1 MRKTT
6 KNFII
11 ELFIILLSLPF
22 ICLLLHYV
30 DLYFQTHDL
39 EFNTNFFIAL
49 IIIILIGLLLFGI
62 LNILLSN
69 TSKSNKG
76 TALKPYI
83 LCNPLFND
91 SFIDSIDKES
101 YVMYPITL
109 NIENISDN
117 PLKDLRLFS
126 EETYILN
133 EETGR
138 YELMYNENDI
148 FDLYNIYTEADIKYM
163 IKNNDE
169 ITMQTKFMI
178 SNFDKA
184 YQEGD
189 RLFKVKTYFKYRD
202 MLDITEYTHLVEYT
216 LSITFVS
223 DEEYKLDAYDVTN
236 TIIEE
241 KNVRR

>member
-6 KNFII
+6 RNFIM
-11 ELFIILLSLPF
+11 ELIIIILSLPF
-22 ICLLLHYV
+22 ICLFLHYV

-49 IIIILIGLLLFGI
+49 IIIILVGLLLFAI
-62 LNILLSN
+62 LNILLS
-69 TSKSNKG
+69 SIGKENKG
-76 TALKPYI
+76 TAIKPFI
-83 LCNPLFND
+83 LCNPLFD
-91 SFIDSIDKES
+91 ESFTESIDKES

-109 NIENISDN
+109 EVENISAN
-117 PLKDLRLFS
+117 SLKDLRLFS

-133 EETGR
+133 NETGK

-148 FDLYNIYTEADIKYM
+148 FDLYNIYTSTDVKYM
-163 IKNNDE
+163 LKNNDKVL
-169 ITMQTKFMI
+169 MQTKFMI

-202 MLDITEYTHLVEYT
+202 MLDITEYTHLVEYN
-216 LSITFVS
+216 LSIIFVS
-223 DEEYKLDAYDVTN
+223 DEEYKLDTYDVIN

-241 KNVRR
+241 KNIRK